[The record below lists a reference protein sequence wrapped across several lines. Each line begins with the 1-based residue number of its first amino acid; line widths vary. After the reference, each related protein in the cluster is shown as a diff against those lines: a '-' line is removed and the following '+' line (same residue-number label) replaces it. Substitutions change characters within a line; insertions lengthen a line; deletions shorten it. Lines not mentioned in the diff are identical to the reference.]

1 MNVLIFLAVL
11 SATHQELP
19 LIPTPTP
26 ASGAQTWKPVV
37 GQPAP
42 EPGLRGWIDEE
53 TKAPEQEQ
61 RVESTSIGGMLP
73 ISRKSKTLAELS
85 DHVVI
90 VHTFAW
96 DDAAATENALPLVRD
111 LLAANADR
119 RLAAIGIA
127 NAVDKEAARTQAR
140 SLQLEH
146 PIAMQDFAQPGSTYV
161 DLGAHPACYAFVVG
175 RGGGL
180 VWSGDP
186 LEEEKGLLAAVKDAL
201 LVPEVV
207 RIAQPLHAKLAKGLG
222 EYYAG
227 RLSRALAL
235 AAEERKQ
242 AEKPAGAACLADAKL
257 LEKTALEA
265 QHDWLRKL
273 SEAAA
278 SKDATVYV
286 ALLSACQTG
295 FARGE
300 IAKDLVRLEKEARKD
315 GFFEMRLLDSKKYLA
330 MLDERPVLFPARKD
344 AAGDKFA
351 KKLESFVRSTPNSTE
366 ETRTAQAL
374 ADRYRFLAR

>member
-1 MNVLIFLAVL
+1 MNVLIFLAAL
-11 SATHQELP
+11 GATPQDLP
-19 LIPTPTP
+19 PIPAPPVAQAP
-26 ASGAQTWKPVV
+26 AWKPVV

-42 EPGLRGWIDEE
+42 EPGLSDWIDEE
-53 TKAPEQEQ
+53 AKAPDQAK
-61 RVESTSIGGMLP
+61 RIESTSVGGMLP
-73 ISRKSKTLAELS
+73 NSRKAKTLAELA

-96 DDAAATENALPLVRD
+96 DDAAATEHALPLIRD
-111 LLAANADR
+111 LLAANSDR

-127 NAVDKEAARTQAR
+127 SAVDRQTARTRAKA
-140 SLQLEH
+140 LQLEH
-146 PIAMQDFAQPGSTYV
+146 PIAMQDFAQPGSSYV
-161 DLGAHPACYAFVVG
+161 DLSVHPACYAFVVG

-186 LEEEKGLLAAVKDAL
+186 FKEEKGLLAAVKEAL
-201 LVPEVV
+201 GVPELV
-207 RIAQPLHAKLAKGLG
+207 RIAQPLGPELSKALG

-235 AAEERKQ
+235 AQDQRKQ
-242 AEKPAGAACLADAKL
+242 AEKSADAARLAEAKL
-257 LEKTALEA
+257 LENTALEA
-265 QHDWLRKL
+265 QHTWLSKL
-273 SEAAA
+273 GEAAA
-278 SKDATVYV
+278 RKDATLYV
-286 ALLSACQTG
+286 ALLGACQAG

-300 IAKDLVRLEKEARKD
+300 IAKDLERLEQEARKD

-330 MLDERPVLFPARKD
+330 MQAERPVLFPARKD

-374 ADRYRFLAR
+374 ADRYKFLAR